1 MDLLNKL
8 TIKNLKLNKKRTIV
22 TIIGIMLSVALIT
35 AVATM
40 YSSAIKSLISF
51 ETYHKGNFHIAF
63 FDVNKDDIYKIEKN
77 KGVEELYLTS
87 NIGYAKLDDSKN
99 EYKPYA
105 CIKGFTKEALENLSI
120 RLIDGRLPE
129 NENEI
134 VIPSHLKTNG
144 RIDLKIGDIINLN
157 VGKRVCN
164 GDTYELNQNSP
175 YRKDD
180 GEEIVDTVS
189 KEYKIVGIIQRPA
202 TNIENY
208 EAPGYTFVTYL
219 GKNKI
224 EGKVDVY
231 TRLNKF
237 GSKNY
242 LNVAANILQVDEEIF
257 VKGYTGNFTELE
269 EKEYNKF
276 TEELSKAKYQYEIN
290 DYLIQLENN
299 PLKSETTGGLGVTVV
314 FVCGIIVVTSVFC
327 IKNSFDISITEKI
340 KQYGMLRSI
349 GATKKQIKKNV
360 YYEGAILGIIGI
372 PLGILLGLGASY
384 ILIIVSNIFL
394 KDMLN
399 TGLKLVLSISWTA
412 ILVSIL
418 LGIITIYLS
427 ALKSAR
433 KASKV
438 SPINSIRNS
447 ADIKIKSKKIK
458 CPKIVNKLFGIGGE
472 ISYKNLKR
480 DKRKYRTTIVSITV
494 SVAVFI
500 GLSYFIS
507 EVFNFINEEIHTY
520 DYNLSLSV
528 SGESYSMKKE
538 DKFVNTTNLNGVDDY
553 AIYKYDYL
561 DLKNPKYDEEYISL
575 NEFDKDYIN
584 KDDVIEVLSI
594 GDYQYRKYLE
604 KLGLNYD
611 EYQNKAILVSN
622 KIKMGK
628 YDEKSKKN
636 KTVYVTKYD
645 YKDGDIVSLYNN
657 YSKENINIEIGSIT
671 DKKPFGQE
679 IMEEYLVVSDKM
691 FNEIKQANKKF
702 TIYYLSNNPDKL
714 QDDIEEML
722 TGEEYYLNNINE
734 NSKMMNNLYTLVA
747 IFLYGFIIVISLI
760 GITNIFNTITTNMNL
775 RKQEFAMLKSI
786 GMTKKEFK
794 KMINLDGVFIGAKS
808 LLFGVTSGI
817 GISYLIYRLML
828 ESSNLPFKLPIFAII
843 ISIVVVHL
851 LITAL
856 MKYSMNKINKENTI
870 ETIRN
875 ENI

>member
-219 GKNKI
+219 DKNKI

-257 VKGYTGNFTELE
+257 VKGYTCNFTELE
-269 EKEYNKF
+269 ENEYNKF

-399 TGLKLVLSISWTA
+399 TGLKLVLSISWIA

-561 DLKNPKYDEEYISL
+561 DFKNPKYDEEYISL

-828 ESSNLPFKLPIFAII
+828 ESSNLPFKLPILAII

>member
-63 FDVNKDDIYKIEKN
+63 YDVNKDDIYKIEKN

-87 NIGYAKLDDSKN
+87 NVGYAKLDDSKN

-105 CIKGFTKEALENLSI
+105 YIKGFTKEALENLSI

-219 GKNKI
+219 DKNKI

-257 VKGYTGNFTELE
+257 VKGYTCNFTELE
-269 EKEYNKF
+269 ENEYNKF

-384 ILIIVSNIFL
+384 ILILVSNIFL

-399 TGLKLVLSISWTA
+399 TGLKLVLSISWIA

>member
-40 YSSAIKSLISF
+40 YSSAIKSLINF

-63 FDVNKDDIYKIEKN
+63 YDVNKDDIYKIEKN

-87 NIGYAKLDDSKN
+87 NIGYAKLSDSKN

-105 CIKGFTKEALENLSI
+105 YIKGFTKEALENLSI

-144 RIDLKIGDIINLN
+144 RIDLKIGDIISLN

-219 GKNKI
+219 DKNKI

-299 PLKSETTGGLGVTVV
+299 PLKSETTGGLGATVV

-340 KQYGMLRSI
+340 RQYGMLRSI

-360 YYEGAILGIIGI
+360 FYEGAILGIIGI

-394 KDMLN
+394 KGMLN

-480 DKRKYRTTIVSITV
+480 NKRKYRTTIVSITV

-520 DYNLSLSV
+520 DYNLSLRV

-538 DKFVNTTNLNGVDDY
+538 DQFVDTTNLNGVEDY

-622 KIKMGK
+622 KIKIGK

-679 IMEEYLVVSDKM
+679 ITEEYLVVSDKM

-808 LLFGVTSGI
+808 LLFGVISGI

>member
-276 TEELSKAKYQYEIN
+276 AEELSKAKYQYEIN

-399 TGLKLVLSISWTA
+399 TGLKLVLSISWIA

>member
-180 GEEIVDTVS
+180 GEEIVDTIS

-276 TEELSKAKYQYEIN
+276 AEELSKAKYQYEIN

>member
-40 YSSAIKSLISF
+40 YSSAIKSLINF

-63 FDVNKDDIYKIEKN
+63 YDVNKDDIYKIEKN

-87 NIGYAKLDDSKN
+87 NIGYAKLSDSKN

-105 CIKGFTKEALENLSI
+105 YIKGFTKEALENLSI

-219 GKNKI
+219 DKNKI

-299 PLKSETTGGLGVTVV
+299 PLNSETTGGLGATVV

-340 KQYGMLRSI
+340 RQYGMLRSI

-360 YYEGAILGIIGI
+360 FYEGAILGIIGI

-394 KDMLN
+394 KGMLN

-480 DKRKYRTTIVSITV
+480 NKRKYRTTIVSITV

-520 DYNLSLSV
+520 DYNLSLRV

-538 DKFVNTTNLNGVDDY
+538 DQFIDTTNLNGVEDY

-622 KIKMGK
+622 KIKIGK

-679 IMEEYLVVSDKM
+679 ITEEYLVVSDKM

-722 TGEEYYLNNINE
+722 AGEEYYLNNINE

-808 LLFGVTSGI
+808 LLFGVISGI

-828 ESSNLPFKLPIFAII
+828 ESSNLPFKLPILAII

>member
-87 NIGYAKLDDSKN
+87 NVGYAKLDDSKN

-144 RIDLKIGDIINLN
+144 RINLKIGDIINLN

-180 GEEIVDTVS
+180 GEEIVDTIS

-219 GKNKI
+219 DKNKI

-299 PLKSETTGGLGVTVV
+299 PLKSETTG
-314 FVCGIIVVTSVFC
+314 
-327 IKNSFDISITEKI
+327 K
-340 KQYGMLRSI
+340 
-349 GATKKQIKKNV
+349 
-360 YYEGAILGIIGI
+360 
-372 PLGILLGLGASY
+372 
-384 ILIIVSNIFL
+384 
-394 KDMLN
+394 
-399 TGLKLVLSISWTA
+399 
-412 ILVSIL
+412 
-418 LGIITIYLS
+418 
-427 ALKSAR
+427 
-433 KASKV
+433 
-438 SPINSIRNS
+438 
-447 ADIKIKSKKIK
+447 
-458 CPKIVNKLFGIGGE
+458 
-472 ISYKNLKR
+472 
-480 DKRKYRTTIVSITV
+480 
-494 SVAVFI
+494 
-500 GLSYFIS
+500 
-507 EVFNFINEEIHTY
+507 
-520 DYNLSLSV
+520 
-528 SGESYSMKKE
+528 
-538 DKFVNTTNLNGVDDY
+538 
-553 AIYKYDYL
+553 
-561 DLKNPKYDEEYISL
+561 
-575 NEFDKDYIN
+575 
-584 KDDVIEVLSI
+584 
-594 GDYQYRKYLE
+594 
-604 KLGLNYD
+604 
-611 EYQNKAILVSN
+611 
-622 KIKMGK
+622 
-628 YDEKSKKN
+628 
-636 KTVYVTKYD
+636 
-645 YKDGDIVSLYNN
+645 
-657 YSKENINIEIGSIT
+657 
-671 DKKPFGQE
+671 
-679 IMEEYLVVSDKM
+679 
-691 FNEIKQANKKF
+691 
-702 TIYYLSNNPDKL
+702 
-714 QDDIEEML
+714 
-722 TGEEYYLNNINE
+722 
-734 NSKMMNNLYTLVA
+734 
-747 IFLYGFIIVISLI
+747 
-760 GITNIFNTITTNMNL
+760 
-775 RKQEFAMLKSI
+775 
-786 GMTKKEFK
+786 
-794 KMINLDGVFIGAKS
+794 
-808 LLFGVTSGI
+808 
-817 GISYLIYRLML
+817 
-828 ESSNLPFKLPIFAII
+828 IFAA
-843 ISIVVVHL
+843 
-851 LITAL
+851 TF
-856 MKYSMNKINKENTI
+856 K
-870 ETIRN
+870 
-875 ENI
+875 

>member
-1 MDLLNKL
+1 MNLLNNL

-276 TEELSKAKYQYEIN
+276 AEELSKAKYQYEIN

-399 TGLKLVLSISWTA
+399 TGLKLVLSISWIA

>member
-40 YSSAIKSLISF
+40 YSSAIKSLINF

-63 FDVNKDDIYKIEKN
+63 YDVNKDDIYKIEKN

-87 NIGYAKLDDSKN
+87 NIGYAKLSDSKN

-105 CIKGFTKEALENLSI
+105 YIKGFTKEALENLSI

-144 RIDLKIGDIINLN
+144 RIDLKIGDIISLN

-219 GKNKI
+219 DKNKI

-299 PLKSETTGGLGVTVV
+299 PLKSETTGGLGATVV

-340 KQYGMLRSI
+340 RQYGMLRSI

-360 YYEGAILGIIGI
+360 FYEGAILGIIGI

-394 KDMLN
+394 KGMLN

-480 DKRKYRTTIVSITV
+480 NKRKYRTTIVSITV

-538 DKFVNTTNLNGVDDY
+538 DQFVDTTNLNGVEDY

-622 KIKMGK
+622 KIKIGK

-679 IMEEYLVVSDKM
+679 ITEEYLVVSDKM

-734 NSKMMNNLYTLVA
+734 NSKMMNNLYTLFA

-828 ESSNLPFKLPIFAII
+828 ESSNLPFKLPILAII

>member
-157 VGKRVCN
+157 VGKRVRN
-164 GDTYELNQNSP
+164 GDTYELNQSSP

-180 GEEIVDTVS
+180 GEEIVDTIS

-219 GKNKI
+219 DKNKI

-242 LNVAANILQVDEEIF
+242 LNIAANILQVDEEIF

-480 DKRKYRTTIVSITV
+480 NKRKYRTTIVSITV

-828 ESSNLPFKLPIFAII
+828 ESSNLPFKLPILAII